1 MKIKKGDKVQ
11 IMRGKD
17 KGKTGKVLRAI
28 PNDNKVVVEGLNI
41 RFRHLRPKKANEK
54 GQRVEF
60 SAPVPVSNVML
71 VCPDTNEPTRIGYIL
86 DNDKKSRKSIK
97 SKKAID

>member
-17 KGKTGKVLRAI
+17 KGKTGKVLRSL
-28 PNDNKVVVEGLNI
+28 PTEHKVVVEGLNI
-41 RFRHLRPKKANEK
+41 RFRHLRPQKANEK

-60 SAPVPVSNVML
+60 SAPIPVSNVML
-71 VCPDTNEPTRIGYIL
+71 VCPDTSKPTRVGYVL
-86 DNDKKSRKSIK
+86 DNDTKSRRSAK

>member
-17 KGKTGKVLRAI
+17 KGKTGKVVKALPA
-28 PNDNKVVVEGLNI
+28 DNKVVVEGLNI
-41 RFRHLRPKKANEK
+41 RFRHLRPKRSNEP

-71 VCPDTNEPTRIGYIL
+71 VCPDTNKPTRVGYFL
-86 DNDKKSRKSIK
+86 ENDTKSRRSAK

>member
-17 KGKTGKVLRAI
+17 KGKTGTVVRVLKD
-28 PNDNKVVVEGLNI
+28 DNKVVVDGLNI
-41 RFRHLRPKKANEK
+41 RFRHLRPKRANEK

-60 SAPVPVSNVML
+60 SAPLPASNVMV
-71 VCPDTNEPTRIGYIL
+71 VCPDKHKPTRVGYIL
-86 DNDKKSRKSIK
+86 DNGTKKRRSVKST
-97 SKKAID
+97 KAID